1 MFRAIDRLWSMARV
15 DVPIVVSELERSL
28 KTEIG
33 GERHPSPFL
42 LRLFCLV
49 QSLSYCTQEALEGRR
64 HQRSHGIRR
73 SGTRKPCLPL
83 LSNHAHC
90 LRSSNRFQGLDAP
103 AVLADALQITM
114 SRRSMSY
121 SSHPARDDGNGSVEA
136 EAWLVPEFLVL
147 NCLDERHEGNRGT
160 RALIEKHHSFG
171 H

>member
-1 MFRAIDRLWSMARV
+1 MRAINRLWSMARV
-15 DVPIVVSELERSL
+15 DVPIVVSEPEHSL

-33 GERHPSPFL
+33 DGRHPPPL
-42 LRLFCLV
+42 LPRLFCLV

-73 SGTRKPCLPL
+73 SGTRKLYLPL

-90 LRSSNRFQGLDAP
+90 LGSSNLSQCLDAP

-114 SRRSMSY
+114 GRGSMLHSGY
-121 SSHPARDDGNGSVEA
+121 PVRDDGDGSVEA
-136 EAWLVPEFLVL
+136 EAWLVPEFLML
-147 NCLDERHEGNRGT
+147 NRLDERHEGNRGT
-160 RALIEKHHSFG
+160 RTLIEKYHSFG